1 MLGPPTADS
10 EEELKGLT
18 DLHECV
24 SLLPTSTIGW
34 SDESY
39 PNIDGSNHECAYDEC
54 ASEID
59 SHYNDYWIKEDSL
72 DSVVTEESFLDDKSF
87 LGDESF
93 LSLDDNK
100 KLEDDAPASHDPSQA
115 PAADKAS
122 VEGNAKGPAYSAL
135 NPAAT
140 PWHPSR
146 K

>member
-59 SHYNDYWIKEDSL
+59 SHYDDYWLEEDSL
-72 DSVVTEESFLDDKSF
+72 DSVVAEESFLEDK
-87 LGDESF
+87 SF
-93 LSLDDNK
+93 LSLDSNK
-100 KLEDDAPASHDPSQA
+100 QLEDDAPLSHDPSQA
-115 PAADKAS
+115 PAADKS
-122 VEGNAKGPAYSAL
+122 PVEGNAKGSAYSVP
-135 NPAAT
+135 NPAAA
-140 PWHPSR
+140 P
-146 K
+146 